1 MKRTG
6 NITCV
11 GRLWRLAD
19 RNNQPEAH
27 ICRARFSAGRA
38 CRVHFVEGPACQVR
52 GSGVSR
58 PMLRSGHDKRVLPF
72 SIPIGVDRVSP

>member
-27 ICRARFSAGRA
+27 ICRARFSAGP
-38 CRVHFVEGPACQVR
+38 EGRACQVR